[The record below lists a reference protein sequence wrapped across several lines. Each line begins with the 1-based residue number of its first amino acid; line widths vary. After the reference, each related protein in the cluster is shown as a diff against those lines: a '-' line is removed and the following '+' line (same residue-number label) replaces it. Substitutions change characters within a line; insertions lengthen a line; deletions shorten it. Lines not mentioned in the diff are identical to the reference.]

1 MSQVPPGNSGGPKRR
16 RLAATAARRRLT
28 VVVSYGPRAQP
39 DRDPCRYGGNPVSIG
54 GWVCRCSKECSA
66 RWFAFP
72 GNPSRCVRRGGCP
85 MNGFPGSRDGWC
97 FGNQRARHRLGY
109 AARRGLG
116 HGSMVC
122 LDRLA
127 ADCGGQSGGELAGRE
142 AILGQVGDGYRP
154 GGEEAEGAGLRLRG
168 RTRPPRQP
176 YRRPPVSLGS
186 RLGAAGWRGCRAGR
200 LAAVCHDVRQRR
212 LPRAYDGLSCRRTG

>member
-1 MSQVPPGNSGGPKRR
+1 MGVLAPCRETPVIQACPAGP
-16 RLAATAARRRLT
+16 A
-28 VVVSYGPRAQP
+28 G
-39 DRDPCRYGGNPVSIG
+39 DRDARFLPC
-54 GWVCRCSKECSA
+54 WVQARFCRFGVG
-66 RWFAFP
+66 RWVVETL
-72 GNPSRCVRRGGCP
+72 SRCVRRGGCP